1 MASKKFDIDYYND
14 MFDLS
19 HNKLNFQTVQPN
31 TISNLPK
38 SCNFNKAARIDIVSG
53 RLLKDDGDVLGIPLH
68 RSVTYR
74 SNYLTFRKTVK

>member
-1 MASKKFDIDYYND
+1 
-14 MFDLS
+14 MFKLS

-31 TISNLPK
+31 TISNLLN

-68 RSVTYR
+68 GSVTYR
-74 SNYLTFRKTVK
+74 PTISLSERQ